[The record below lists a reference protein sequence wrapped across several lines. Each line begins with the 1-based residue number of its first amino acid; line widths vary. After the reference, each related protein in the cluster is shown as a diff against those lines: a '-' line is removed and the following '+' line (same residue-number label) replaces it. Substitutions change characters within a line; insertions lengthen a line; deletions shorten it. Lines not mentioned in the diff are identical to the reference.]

1 MEDDEQELR
10 DLLHQYDEAG
20 GLEHPPFY
28 NHRKTRAAF
37 NALVDRLDADFATSC
52 RADRD
57 VQDAS
62 LHGRIE
68 IPVEALHARTP
79 PHHPGQAG
87 GAAQIVVSV
96 SNFGSMAVISAEN
109 PGAYLDLT
117 EALADDAITGPDLKT
132 VRRALDELGY
142 RVIPEELLTRPY
154 DGISELGYPPDRQP
168 DWWIRFFDY
177 L

>member
-1 MEDDEQELR
+1 MDDEQELR
-10 DLLHQYDEAG
+10 DLLHEHDEAG
-20 GLEHPPFY
+20 GLEHPAFY

-37 NALVDRLDADFATSC
+37 NALVERLDADFSTSC

-57 VQDAS
+57 IEDAS

-68 IPVEALHARTP
+68 IPVEAV
-79 PHHPGQAG
+79 G
-87 GAAQIVVSV
+87 GAAQLVVSV
-96 SNFGSMAVISAEN
+96 SNFGSMAVVSAEN

-117 EALADDAITGPDLKT
+117 EALADDAITGTDLKT

-154 DGISELGYPPDRQP
+154 DGVSDLGYPPDRQP

>member
-1 MEDDEQELR
+1 MADDEQELR
-10 DLLHQYDEAG
+10 ALLHDLDEAG
-20 GLEHPPFY
+20 GLERPTFY
-28 NHRKTRAAF
+28 SHRKTRAAF
-37 NALVDRLDADFATSC
+37 DALVERLDADFSTNC

-57 VQDAS
+57 VEDAS

-68 IPVEALHARTP
+68 IPVEAV
-79 PHHPGQAG
+79 G

-96 SNFGSMAVISAEN
+96 SNFGSMAVVSAEN

-117 EALADDAITGPDLKT
+117 EALADDGITGADLRT

-142 RVIPEELLTRPY
+142 RVIPEELLNRPY
-154 DGISELGYPPDRQP
+154 DGISELGLSL
-168 DWWIRFFDY
+168 DWWTRFFDY

>member
-20 GLEHPPFY
+20 GLERPPFY

-68 IPVEALHARTP
+68 IPV
-79 PHHPGQAG
+79 QAVG

-96 SNFGSMAVISAEN
+96 SNFGSMAVISAES

>member
-1 MEDDEQELR
+1 MQEHHGRMKDDEQELR

-20 GLEHPPFY
+20 GLEHPPRY
-28 NHRKTRAAF
+28 DHRETRTAF
-37 NALVDRLDADFATSC
+37 NALVDRLDADFSTSC
-52 RADRD
+52 EADRH

-68 IPVEALHARTP
+68 IPVEAV
-79 PHHPGQAG
+79 G

-109 PGAYLDLT
+109 PGAYLDLA
-117 EALADDAITGPDLKT
+117 EALADGAITGQDLRT

-154 DGISELGYPPDRQP
+154 DGSSGLGYPPDRQWS
-168 DWWIRFFDY
+168 WWIRFFDY